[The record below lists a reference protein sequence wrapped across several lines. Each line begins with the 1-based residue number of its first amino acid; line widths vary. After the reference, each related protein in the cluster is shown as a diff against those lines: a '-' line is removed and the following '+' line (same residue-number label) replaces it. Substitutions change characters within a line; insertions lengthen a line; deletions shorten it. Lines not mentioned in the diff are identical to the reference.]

1 MHNYACMSDQKL
13 LKPLKL
19 HDLIGGQTTW
29 TDELWK
35 EALAYLLERIGTMQA
50 IYMTEQLHHDGT
62 RLPNYPHKIDYLRE
76 FRDYP
81 PTVLLG
87 VFDLMRSSY

>member
-1 MHNYACMSDQKL
+1 MSDQKP
-13 LKPLKL
+13 LKPVKL
-19 HDLIGGQTTW
+19 HELIGGQTTW
-29 TDELWK
+29 TDEMWDA
-35 EALAYLLERIGTMQA
+35 ALEYMLERIGTMQA
-50 IYMTEQLHHDGT
+50 IFMAEQLHHDGT

-87 VFDLMRSSY
+87 AFDLMRKPH